1 MKLWDCPS
9 QQLFES
15 SKRELNARIRLLI
28 EDHFSQYTHGHLK
41 QRVTYASHFPPSG
54 VQFHLQRIRGILQE
68 HLEKCADAA
77 SQHIDDLVE
86 QEQEPFT
93 MNQYLYLEYRSNFF
107 THYKG
112 ARLREKSDFIKNLE
126 GSSDRGVKEALKEAI
141 TALTK
146 LGLEA
151 TNASSLAKL
160 LPLDPMEPAIGIMA
174 SVRAYFQGA

>member
-1 MKLWDCPS
+1 M
-9 QQLFES
+9 
-15 SKRELNARIRLLI
+15 
-28 EDHFSQYTHGHLK
+28 
-41 QRVTYASHFPPSG
+41 
-54 VQFHLQRIRGILQE
+54 QE
-68 HLEKCADAA
+68 HLERCADAA
-77 SQHIDDLVE
+77 SQHIDSLIE

-107 THYKG
+107 DHYKG

-126 GSSDRGVKEALKEAI
+126 GTSDRSIKETMKDAF

-151 TNASSLAKL
+151 ANASSLAKL

-174 SVRAYFQGA
+174 GVRAYFQGA